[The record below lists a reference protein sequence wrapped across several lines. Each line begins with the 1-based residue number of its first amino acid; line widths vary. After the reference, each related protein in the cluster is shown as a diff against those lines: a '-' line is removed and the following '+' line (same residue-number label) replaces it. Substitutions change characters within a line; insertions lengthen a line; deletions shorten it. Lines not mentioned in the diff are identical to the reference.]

1 MPYTDTPTSSLDSRM
16 LTGYL
21 LEITDIRQNRPMIH
35 RFQVS
40 NFQCLR
46 DPVQLDFRI
55 RGTTPDLPCFQ
66 PSFAVPEVRLPSVV
80 TLIGPNG
87 SGKTTL
93 LRAIS
98 YLVWFVTRTDEQE
111 MFFPFLSEDAWTE
124 PTIFEAE
131 FDIQWPFST
140 SIQDHV
146 LCRYRLEVERDGIG
160 STTSVGYEALHIFPN
175 GRPRR
180 IMERRKE
187 QPTRV
192 ANEFGLRPGDE
203 RLRSIPP
210 KVSAIAA
217 LAWMGVSAFSQFVE
231 DLSNTMTNIAGA
243 DPWKPDTETVT
254 RFYQNNPDAVDAVS
268 ERLGRFDVGI
278 EGMDL
283 VKMSDGRQLL
293 MFKHRG
299 LQLPIQLIAESSG
312 TRHLVHLFPDL
323 SSALK
328 TGHPAIMDAL
338 DSGFHTDLA
347 MELLDQFRRTESN
360 PHRSQLICSLHNLS
374 VLDDLEKEEVF
385 IVEKARDGATR
396 AYGAR
401 DIAGLRR
408 GVNLQK
414 LYRSGALGGLPS
426 FG

>member
-1 MPYTDTPTSSLDSRM
+1 MPVTTIIGQD
-16 LTGYL
+16 
-21 LEITDIRQNRPMIH
+21 RPMIH

-40 NFQCLR
+40 NFLCLR
-46 DPVQLDFRI
+46 DPLQLDFRI
-55 RGTTPDLPCFQ
+55 PGTSPDLPCFQ
-66 PSFAVPEVRLPSVV
+66 PSFAVPDIRLPSVV
-80 TLIGPNG
+80 ALIGPNG

-98 YLVWFVTRTDEQE
+98 CLLWFVTHTDEQDL
-111 MFFPFLSEDAWTE
+111 FFPFSSQDAWTS
-124 PTIFEAE
+124 PTIFEAD
-131 FDIQWPFST
+131 FDVKWPFST
-140 SIQDHV
+140 SNQSHV
-146 LCRYRLEVERDGIG
+146 LCRYRLEVERGGIG
-160 STTSVGYEALHIFPN
+160 STTLVGYEALHIFPN

-187 QPTRV
+187 MPTRI
-192 ANEFGLRPGDE
+192 ASEFGLRPGDE

-210 KVSAIAA
+210 RVSAIAA
-217 LAWMGVSAFSQFVE
+217 LAWMGVEAFAQFVQ
-231 DLSNTMTNIAGA
+231 DLTNTKTNIAGA
-243 DPWKPDTETVT
+243 DPWRPDTETVT
-254 RFYQNNPDAVDAVS
+254 RFYQSNSDAVDAVS

-283 VKMSDGRQLL
+283 VKMPDGRQLL
-293 MFKHRG
+293 MFRHRG

-312 TRHLVHLFPDL
+312 TRHMVHLFPDL

-328 TGHPAIMDAL
+328 TGHPVIMDAL
-338 DSGFHTDLA
+338 DSDFHTDLA
-347 MELLDQFRRTESN
+347 MELLEQFRRAESN

-385 IVEKARDGATR
+385 IVEKERDGATR

-401 DIAGLRR
+401 EIAGLRR